1 MGRDLI
7 HLHDISEFGP
17 HIHIIYVFL
26 IDRLPSGPLIS
37 EAFMRRHISHL
48 CFNAMSVWFSNFKTG
63 DERIRCCW
71 IHGKLESVASLNWT
85 RLQSWHVT
93 RLTLDKQYKRI
104 SPQKSNTTGIYSLHI
119 MILNHNQNVL
129 IIYQHTKICSL
140 YTHFRFPACAALY
153 QHLIEWT
160 LFKIAHLQL
169 HVIIVMVLILF
180 LDN

>member
-1 MGRDLI
+1 MIFQILSHFI
-7 HLHDISEFGP
+7 WPIY
-17 HIHIIYVFL
+17 IIYVFL

-104 SPQKSNTTGIYSLHI
+104 SPPKVKYNRHLFIAYHDIKSQSKCPYHLSTHKNL
-119 MILNHNQNVL
+119 LP
-129 IIYQHTKICSL
+129 L
-140 YTHFRFPACAALY
+140 YTFSICAAHY

-160 LFKIAHLQL
+160 LFKIAILQF

>member
-7 HLHDISEFGP
+7 HFHDISDFGP

-104 SPQKSNTTGIYSLHI
+104 SPTKVKYNRHLFIAYHDIKSQSKCPYHLSTHKNL
-119 MILNHNQNVL
+119 LP
-129 IIYQHTKICSL
+129 L
-140 YTHFRFPACAALY
+140 YTFPISRLCCPLSTFDRMDA
-153 QHLIEWT
+153 
-160 LFKIAHLQL
+160 
-169 HVIIVMVLILF
+169 V
-180 LDN
+180 